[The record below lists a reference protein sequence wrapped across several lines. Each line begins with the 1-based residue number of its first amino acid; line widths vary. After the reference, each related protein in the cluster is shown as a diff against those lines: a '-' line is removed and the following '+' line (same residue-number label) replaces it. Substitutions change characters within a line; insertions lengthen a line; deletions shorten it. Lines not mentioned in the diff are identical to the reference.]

1 MTTRIKKY
9 NHDKLKMGSV
19 ILYHP
24 DRHRASNGPGVVR
37 ARYEPVKQMK
47 GA

>member
-1 MTTRIKKY
+1 MKKY
-9 NHDKLKMGSV
+9 NHDKLIKGSV
-19 ILYHP
+19 VLYHP
-24 DRHRASNGPGVVR
+24 DRHRALKSPGVVR